1 MQQTICIYVLRD
13 PRNNQIRYV
22 GKTIQKINDRLTSHI
37 RGAKRENNSHKN
49 RWILQIIRDGYIPI
63 IEKIEDVNENNWQER
78 EKYWI
83 VKYHEDGCKL
93 VNETDGGEGLHGHKF
108 SKDHRGKLGRALL
121 GNKRWLGKKHTRET
135 KQKLSDVKRGEKSPN
150 YGKKFSEEH
159 KGKLS
164 EAHKGQIHTGETKQ
178 KMSST
183 AKGNQ
188 YALGHKQSDEHKQ
201 KLLESR
207 FRVCIHCGR
216 KIKRIKR
223 GSNIYEHRN
232 RKVRECEGMSTF
244 AE

>member
-22 GKTIQKINDRLTSHI
+22 GKTIQSINNRLTSHV
-37 RGAKRENNSHKN
+37 REAKRENNSHKD
-49 RWILQIIRDGYIPI
+49 RWILQIVRAGYLPI

-83 VKYHEDGCKL
+83 VKYYEDGCKL

-108 SKDHRGKLGRALL
+108 SKSHRGKLGRALL
-121 GNKRWLGKKHTRET
+121 GNKRWLGKKHTEET
-135 KQKLSDVKRGEKSPN
+135 KQKLSDGKKGGKNPN
-150 YGKKFSEEH
+150 YGKEFSDEH

-164 EAHKGQIHTGETKQ
+164 KAHMGQRHTGETRQ

-188 YALGHKQSDEHKQ
+188 YASGHKQTDEHKRRAAEARQ
-201 KLLESR
+201 
-207 FRVCIHCGR
+207 RVCIHCGE
-216 KIKRIKR
+216 KVKRLKR
-223 GSNIYEHRN
+223 ASDIYIHRYN
-232 RKVRECEGMSTF
+232 EMRQCLGMKTF